1 MKQVF
6 RPKYDLLIKEL
17 HSNRVDYPK
26 AIILSKENYKKL
38 CKELK
43 HKVKTVLGVSIVNYY
58 YEQK

>member
-6 RPKYDLLIKEL
+6 RPKYNLLVEQLKL
-17 HSNRVDYPK
+17 TNPK

-43 HKVKTVLGVSIVNYY
+43 HKVKTVLGISIVNYY
-58 YEQK
+58 Y

>member
-6 RPKYDLLIKEL
+6 RPKYDLLIQQL
-17 HSNRVDYPK
+17 HANRFNNPK

-58 YEQK
+58 Y